1 MQESTRDIHVELREK
16 DMAREASIKEIRLL
30 IRACGDGIRSLHRG
44 NGEGV
49 ARAISD
55 SEEHLNNIREELK
68 DHPDLAHSNSVV
80 AGLTEYAELIV
91 VNGLILGDGI
101 PTYREVGVPPIAY
114 LNGLGDAIGEIR
126 RHILNLLRRRETA
139 EAERYLE
146 VAEEMYDIIMNF
158 DYPRAILG
166 DLRRKQD
173 VARSLLERTRADVT
187 MAVLQKDLSER
198 LEGSME

>member
-1 MQESTRDIHVELREK
+1 VQESTRDIHDELREK
-16 DMAREASIKEIRLL
+16 DRAREASIKRIRLL
-30 IRACGDGIRSLHRG
+30 IRVCGDGIRSLHRG
-44 NGEGV
+44 DGEGV

-55 SEEHLNNIREELK
+55 AKDHLNGIREGLK
-68 DHPDLAHSNSVV
+68 DHPDLATSNSVI
-80 AGLTEYAELIV
+80 AGLTEYTELIV
-91 VNGLILGDGI
+91 VSGLILGDGM
-101 PTYREVGVPPIAY
+101 PTYREVGVPPAAY

-139 EAERYLE
+139 QAERYLE
-146 VAEEMYDIIMNF
+146 IVEEMYDIIMNF